1 MKPVKDREGRI
12 ADLVRRGWAADFDS
26 EAFDQAF
33 RRLGA
38 DDEGEAALWFAL
50 LSEWTGQRFDL
61 GEAQAMGVG
70 VRRAFDEL
78 AAALGRPLSLQ
89 TALVHELHSRRGA
102 LAEPRLV
109 PQAELQSLRH
119 GTLSDP
125 QTGLYNRR
133 FLEDHLDREL
143 SRSERGSAVFSLV
156 LLEVPGLSQVA
167 RALGGEAGASL
178 VEEASRRIHDS
189 LRVVDAGGRFE
200 DDRFMALL
208 PNTDLF
214 HGIEVAERI
223 RQNLSRLEAAGNGG
237 GLAADY
243 GVATFPLDGRTRS
256 FLLKMTDVRL
266 YSSRASTRS
275 FTSARRYPRFLV
287 SGLSLK
293 LGTRRGERSSADVHD
308 VSYGG
313 LSFDYRGTKV
323 PPLIEGELSQRFSTE
338 VHPVTLRR
346 VSVTPSAGGRVRV
359 NCAYAH

>member
-1 MKPVKDREGRI
+1 MKPVKDREDRI
-12 ADLVRRGWAADFDS
+12 AELVSRGWAADFDS
-26 EAFDQAF
+26 EGFDAVF
-33 RRLGA
+33 RRLAA
-38 DDEGEAALWFAL
+38 DPEREAALWFTL
-50 LSEWTGQRFDL
+50 LSEWTGQRFALEDAMAL
-61 GEAQAMGVG
+61 GHS
-70 VRRAFDEL
+70 VRRAHNEL
-78 AAALGRPLSLQ
+78 LALLGRPLSLQ
-89 TALVHELHSRRGA
+89 TAILHELHSRQGV
-102 LAEPRLV
+102 LDQPRLL
-109 PQAELQSLRH
+109 PEPELRSLRH
-119 GTLSDP
+119 GALSDP

-156 LLEVPGLSQVA
+156 LVEVPGLSRIA
-167 RALGGEAGASL
+167 EDLGNPGGTSL
-178 VEEASRRIHDS
+178 IENASRRIHDS

-208 PNTDLF
+208 PNTDVF

-223 RQNLSRLEAAGNGG
+223 RQNLSRMEIPGNTSGF
-237 GLAADY
+237 AADY
-243 GVATFPLDGRTRS
+243 GVATFPLDGRTRG

-293 LGTRRGERSSADVHD
+293 LGTRRDRSAVDVHD

-323 PPLIEGELSQRFSTE
+323 PPLIEGELSQRYSTE

-346 VSVTPSAGGRVRV
+346 VSVTPATGGRVRV